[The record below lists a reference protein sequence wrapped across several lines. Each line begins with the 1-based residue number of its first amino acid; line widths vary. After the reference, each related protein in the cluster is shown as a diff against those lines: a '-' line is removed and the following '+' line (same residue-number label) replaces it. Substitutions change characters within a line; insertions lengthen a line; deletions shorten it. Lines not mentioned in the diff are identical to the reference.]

1 MSCIG
6 LVWRIYMKRNILILV
21 FLFMV
26 AVPGVARAQYFQG
39 ATFTGIAHSWA
50 SQRIDGEIW
59 GLSYG
64 DIDGDGT
71 KEIVILKRD
80 MVVAGTLAPDGF
92 KATTQY
98 KLKGFLDG
106 VRIYTMD
113 LDGDGAEEIVVSA
126 IENGHPSSFAIK
138 HSNGGFAPVF
148 EDAPWHVRVISD
160 KGSKKLIGQQW
171 NGASFF
177 FGPIYELGL
186 KSGKLDSTG
195 RLKLASTT
203 DIFDFDVISIKTDD
217 ITKET
222 YVQDFAW
229 LEGFN
234 PLKIYERRKKRYK
247 KVWSSGVKFGG
258 TMNLVEATQREALG
272 QAMDYYIQIDRE
284 PEVVSMNGHNVVIAA
299 QHDIPL
305 KNMIGRKPY
314 VRSGKLVAFKKDD
327 VLGFSRYFET
337 EEVPGFIS
345 DFVVFETETVQ
356 KTETAKS
363 KKAARPVMV
372 PQTRLIMVV
381 QPDTSAFRE
390 DRDSVLL
397 SFDLPQ

>member
-1 MSCIG
+1 
-6 LVWRIYMKRNILILV
+6 MKRNILILT
-21 FLFMV
+21 FLCV
-26 AVPGVARAQYFQG
+26 LAVPSIARAQYFQG

-64 DIDGDGT
+64 DVNGDGT

-80 MVVAGTLAPDGF
+80 MVVAGTLAQDGF
-92 KATTQY
+92 KPTAQY
-98 KLKGFLDG
+98 KLKGFLNG
-106 VRIYTMD
+106 VRIFTMD
-113 LDGDGAEEIVVSA
+113 LDGDAAEEIVVSA

-138 HSNGGFAPVF
+138 YSNGGFEPVF
-148 EDAPWHVRVISD
+148 ADAPWHVRVISSG
-160 KGSKKLIGQQW
+160 GSKKLVGQQW

-177 FGPIYELGL
+177 FGPIYDLQL
-186 KSGKLDSTG
+186 KSGKLDSVG
-195 RLKLASTT
+195 ILKLASTT
-203 DIFDFDVISIKTDD
+203 DIFDFDIISIVSDD

-229 LEGFN
+229 LEGYN

-247 KVWSSGVKFGG
+247 KIWSSGVKFGG
-258 TMNLVEATQREALG
+258 TINLVEATQREALG

-284 PEVVSMNGHNVVIAA
+284 PEVVSMNGHDVVIAA

-314 VRSGKLVAFKKDD
+314 IRSGKLVAFKKDD
-327 VLGFSRYFET
+327 ALGFSRYFET

-345 DFVVFETETVQ
+345 DFFVYETETVQ
-356 KTETAKS
+356 KTEAAKS
-363 KKAARPVMV
+363 KKGARQVV
-372 PQTRLIMVV
+372 VLQTKLIMVV
-381 QPDTSAFRE
+381 QPDTSAFRA